1 MIFFLKFL
9 SPLRYIALIISNK
22 LDGDRTVMIIDDPK
36 EEEEKKTEAKEHRS
50 SNDPRLLER
59 DRPWTRTTPVC
70 KRETV
75 LHATPSSPPARRT
88 RIHSHRPNAVITHRA
103 VRL

>member
-36 EEEEKKTEAKEHRS
+36 EEKKNGS
-50 SNDPRLLER
+50 ER
-59 DRPWTRTTPVC
+59 ES
-70 KRETV
+70 K
-75 LHATPSSPPARRT
+75 L
-88 RIHSHRPNAVITHRA
+88 
-103 VRL
+103 